1 MIQHKRAFSVCLA
14 LIIIVL
20 PRASSAG
27 GRTGPQL
34 PVLSKGIHNMTLQRP
49 GAAPVHYAISIPAA
63 AASSS
68 PVPLV
73 LALHFAGDPRGA
85 GQAVLEILVEPA
97 LADLGAIIVAPD
109 SLGGDWETAEND
121 RAVNQLLDEVIKSY
135 KIDTKKIAVTGF
147 SMGGRGTWHFAEK
160 YPQRFSAA
168 IPVAGF
174 PPPSAAGWHVPVLA
188 VHSRNDEVA
197 PFEPTVERIQEL
209 HKNGVNAELIA
220 LSGITHFQTYR
231 FVDGLRKAVP
241 WLKEVW
247 K

>member
-1 MIQHKRAFSVCLA
+1 MIRHKRAFPACFAMMIAV
-14 LIIIVL
+14 V
-20 PRASSAG
+20 AG
-27 GRTGPQL
+27 VRGAQGGAAVQV
-34 PVLSKGIHNMTLQRP
+34 PVLSKGVHNMTLQRP
-49 GAAPVHYAISIPAA
+49 GAAPIHYAISIPAA
-63 AASSS
+63 ASSSS

-109 SLGGDWETAEND
+109 SLGGDWSTAEND
-121 RAVNQLLDEVIKSY
+121 RAVNQLLDSIIKSY
-135 KIDTKKIAVTGF
+135 NIDTKKIAVTGF
-147 SMGGRGTWHFAEK
+147 SMGGRGTWYFAEK

-174 PPPSAAGWHVPVLA
+174 PPPTAAGWRVPVLA

-209 HKNGVNAELIA
+209 HKNGVNAELIT

-231 FVDGLRKAVP
+231 FVDGLRRAVP